1 MIRTTADLLEEFR
14 KKEVQLLDEK
24 HIPHP
29 PTIGDMYEGLTKNI
43 LGKTFPDGLGL
54 KVTSGFIRN
63 EYGEW
68 SKQIDCMLVVGDG
81 ESIPYTEDFVYE
93 LQNVIAVVEV
103 KKKLYSKDLLSAYNN
118 MYSLRKLLKANQF
131 PENDLF
137 FDAYRTITKSEPYDK
152 KLSDMPFWKRQL
164 GLTLFS
170 DSVLPVRIVF
180 GYHGFETEFNFR
192 MAFAKLIEDEID
204 PGISGAPGL
213 PNLIISD
220 GYSLVKLNGMPYSY
234 PMIKNQDEHTDDF
247 WHLLASYSN
256 NPMIILLELIYTK
269 IAYEYKIGDPN
280 IESDL
285 EIEILKPFLM
295 AKAIEKEGKQGWIY
309 NIVSIPEE
317 KLEKAPSSITWQ
329 PVELNQGHFVIL
341 STLINREFDDDTAGI
356 GIPQDEPDLIAW
368 FDKSEFDLTESIEY
382 LYTVGLVS
390 KEIGKLRLLTK
401 ECKMVALPDGR
412 IIAGDDSSGRLTN
425 WITKFMTEYRKGRE
439 G

>member
-234 PMIKNQDEHTDDF
+234 
-247 WHLLASYSN
+247 
-256 NPMIILLELIYTK
+256 
-269 IAYEYKIGDPN
+269 
-280 IESDL
+280 
-285 EIEILKPFLM
+285 
-295 AKAIEKEGKQGWIY
+295 
-309 NIVSIPEE
+309 
-317 KLEKAPSSITWQ
+317 
-329 PVELNQGHFVIL
+329 
-341 STLINREFDDDTAGI
+341 
-356 GIPQDEPDLIAW
+356 
-368 FDKSEFDLTESIEY
+368 
-382 LYTVGLVS
+382 
-390 KEIGKLRLLTK
+390 
-401 ECKMVALPDGR
+401 
-412 IIAGDDSSGRLTN
+412 
-425 WITKFMTEYRKGRE
+425 
-439 G
+439 